1 MRRIIAFIF
10 VLLCGHNILS
20 AAHIVGGDVT
30 YACIES
36 NPVTKNTKFRVT
48 FTLFRDLAGNG
59 AAFDNPARFGVYETD
74 PGSNTWSHRQTIISN
89 PINIQRVPYEDKCVI
104 VPPTII
110 IDKANYVFDIELPWG
125 NKIYQITYQRCCRN
139 ITISNI
145 IDPGATGAAFY
156 VEIFGNSI
164 QECNNSP
171 VFNKFPPILICNQ
184 KMLNFD
190 HSASDSE
197 GNRLEY
203 EFCAPLHAG
212 GTDGATTPGSPL
224 SCTGVTPLPDNCPP
238 PFEEVEF
245 GPAYSPLNPM
255 GGSPQI
261 SIDPVTGIITGVPN
275 LQGQF
280 VVGVCVKEFK
290 NGIQIGSIRRE
301 FQFNVVNCQGIS
313 ETKNYNLCEGD
324 SILVNQTYYNQSGT
338 YTQLYESTSG
348 CDSTVN
354 IIITGLK
361 RSESQLT
368 FLLCDNESVSVNGQ
382 NYGLAGTYIQ
392 KLKNKA
398 GCDSLLNVTINKYVT
413 TSAEIRL
420 QLCDDETG
428 IVNGIVY
435 ENAGNYSQKLQN
447 INGCDSLINI
457 IVNKGITSLEE
468 KVFSL
473 CDQNPITIN
482 GQQYSSPGKFSSQLT
497 TVSGCDSTLNILI
510 LPCDQ
515 NIYYDLENC
524 NALTPQNSMT
534 YEEFLPAYTKTLEC
548 GSVTASNIYRDN
560 PQMNKH
566 SCTQGFNNSIAM
578 CVSAS
583 QSCDINSS
591 SVTPVVI
598 NFKLSPDNG
607 YKIKFNHL
615 IFQQMSPVN
624 FNWIS
629 GPNGPNNYPT
639 KYDIKI
645 FKNNS
650 IVYSKSDIPAT
661 NSWTREKYDFFDN
674 DIFSSADSASYR
686 IELLP
691 YCPVGN
697 TALVSVWDID
707 DVSLYFSCEEVTNR
721 KLSGKIINTN
731 NELSSM
737 NIRRKYQHSQISA
750 NISTDGSYSLPKNS
764 VDKSYKIEGYYN
776 ENTVYNVTTLDLV
789 ITQRHILGLQPFT
802 SPLQYLAA
810 DVNND
815 KKVTAADLVQMRKII
830 LGIDEYYKNNTSWIF
845 LDDNSIKSATNPWLI
860 KQYIDVPAGSQNLEN
875 LNFRALKVGDV
886 DGAIENNSGN

>member
-1 MRRIIAFIF
+1 
-10 VLLCGHNILS
+10 
-20 AAHIVGGDVT
+20 
-30 YACIES
+30 
-36 NPVTKNTKFRVT
+36 
-48 FTLFRDLAGNG
+48 
-59 AAFDNPARFGVYETD
+59 
-74 PGSNTWSHRQTIISN
+74 
-89 PINIQRVPYEDKCVI
+89 
-104 VPPTII
+104 
-110 IDKANYVFDIELPWG
+110 
-125 NKIYQITYQRCCRN
+125 
-139 ITISNI
+139 
-145 IDPGATGAAFY
+145 
-156 VEIFGNSI
+156 
-164 QECNNSP
+164 
-171 VFNKFPPILICNQ
+171 
-184 KMLNFD
+184 MLNFD

-338 YTQLYESTSG
+338 YTQLYESTNG

-639 KYDIKI
+639 KYDMKI